1 MTKFIAFYLPQYHP
15 IKENDEWYGKG
26 FTEWTNVAKARPLF
40 KKHYQPHIPADL
52 GFYDLRLKETR
63 REQAKLAQQYGIEA
77 FCYWNYWFGDGKQL
91 LEMPIWEV
99 YKDKEI
105 TLPFCLA
112 WANHS
117 WEKKMWDK
125 RGSNKI
131 LMEQK
136 YLGEDDFKKYFYT
149 MLPLFKDE
157 RYFRVHKRPF
167 FIVYN
172 PLESN
177 QIKLFIRVWNDLAR
191 QEGLGSFYF
200 VGKDFDGRFRKDIL
214 KLGFDAVY
222 EDNVLN
228 IHHHMAK
235 IKKGMLLIQRK
246 IFKHPTVFLYKDA
259 IKYMISHNAKRK
271 DVIPVIAPN
280 WDHSPRSGNNAMI
293 LHDCQPKYFE
303 KVAQMAHDAV
313 ENKEPDEQIII
324 IKAWN
329 EWGEGNHLEPDLK
342 YGKGYLEAIRHVL
355 LNERKTKEDSESIF

>member
-1 MTKFIAFYLPQYHP
+1 MARFISFYLPQYHP

-26 FTEWTNVAKARPLF
+26 FTEWTNVAKARPLY
-40 KKHYQPHIPADL
+40 KGHYQPHIPADL
-52 GFYDLRLKETR
+52 GFYDLRVKETR
-63 REQAKLAQQYGIEA
+63 REQARLAQEYGIDA
-77 FCYWNYWFGDGKQL
+77 FCYWNYWFGNGKQL

-125 RGSNKI
+125 KGNNQM

-136 YLGEDDFKKYFYT
+136 YLGEDDYRDYFYT

-157 RYFRVHKRPF
+157 RYFKVNGKLF
-167 FIVYN
+167 FVIYN
-172 PLESN
+172 PLESS
-177 QIKLFIRVWNDLAR
+177 QITDFIELWNKLAKE
-191 QEGLGSFYF
+191 EGLEGFYF
-200 VGKDFDGRFRKDIL
+200 VGKDFEGRFRKNIISI
-214 KLGFDAVY
+214 GFNAVY

-228 IHHHMAK
+228 IHHHLSTF
-235 IKKGMLLIQRK
+235 KKAYLLFQRRILK
-246 IFKHPTVFLYKDA
+246 RPTVFKYKDA
-259 IKYMISHNAKRK
+259 IKFMISEDAKRD

-293 LHDCQPKYFE
+293 LDNCKPEYFGSLVDE
-303 KVAQMAHDAV
+303 AV
-313 ENKEPDEQIII
+313 NAVSSKKGDNQIVL

-342 YGKGYLEAIRHVL
+342 YGRGYLEAL
-355 LNERKTKEDSESIF
+355 KKRK